1 MRVEWI
7 NPFVT
12 ATCDVFRTTLSCE
25 LTRCQ
30 ATRRDNFCP
39 TYEVS
44 GLIGLTGRAQG
55 MVVVSL
61 GRQTAIRVAE
71 IMLQAQHESINAEV
85 ADAVGEITNMIAGSA
100 KSKLAEFE
108 LSVGLPTVICGKNH
122 VIAFPST
129 STPVLIPFESNI
141 GPFCLE
147 VSLVELPAGCQRR

>member
-12 ATCDVFRTTLSCE
+12 ATCDVFRKTLACE
-25 LTRCQ
+25 LTRCPM
-30 ATRRDNFCP
+30 TRRDSFCP
-39 TYEVS
+39 SHEVS
-44 GLIGLTGRAQG
+44 GLIGLTGQAQG

-71 IMLQAQHESINAEV
+71 IMLETPQETINADV
-85 ADAVGEITNMIAGSA
+85 ADAVGEIANMIAGSA
-100 KSKLAEFE
+100 KSRLAEYE

-122 VIAFPST
+122 VIAFPSK

-147 VSLVELPAGCQRR
+147 VSLVEQAAGNPRC